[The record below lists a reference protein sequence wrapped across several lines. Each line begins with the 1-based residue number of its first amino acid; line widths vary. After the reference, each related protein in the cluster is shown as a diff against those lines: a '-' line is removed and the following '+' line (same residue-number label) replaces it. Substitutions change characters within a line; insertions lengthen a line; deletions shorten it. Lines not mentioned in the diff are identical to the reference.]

1 MEINMP
7 GSGRQKWRAA
17 TPWVVALLACALIG
31 AMLLVVDPLF
41 VIAGLAVL
49 LVAGAVV
56 SQPYYGVL
64 LYIMLLYVRPAELY
78 PVLAP
83 LRLTLLGVLLLAG
96 AYVLQV
102 LVYRNV
108 KPVRS
113 APLAAM
119 GLFFL
124 VMIISSPQGMWRGG
138 SLEKTMEVARIV
150 FMTYLIVHLVD
161 SAPRL
166 RGFMATLVF
175 AMALLSTMIVIRFYT
190 QPWTRVDNGG
200 SSGIGEGFLGDGND
214 YSLAQN
220 VILPWA
226 LALFLSSRNKI
237 FRALVGY
244 ALFIGVW
251 CVFVTYS
258 RGAFLGL
265 MAMFLTLYV
274 LWMYRTGK
282 WAIGLVAGI
291 IGLTAI
297 VAAFLAFAPP
307 DYTERIMGIT
317 QYEQDESAMGRI
329 VSWRTSWRMFKD
341 HPFFGV
347 GPYAFTTASGI
358 QYNYGHWL
366 EAHSVFFQILGEM
379 GMFGIATLYGMVV
392 VIVLT
397 VRKLGRV
404 RLANAR
410 ENLFY
415 HSSRRA
421 VYLSIVAWL
430 VSSMFL
436 SVGYYPHLFILV
448 MLSTCLNELGRR
460 PAPQPLATRQDIDE
474 EEIALTEESP

>member
-1 MEINMP
+1 MEIHV
-7 GSGRQKWRAA
+7 STGRRQMWRSAA
-17 TPWVVALLACALIG
+17 PWLVALLACALAG
-31 AMLLVVDPLF
+31 ALLLVIDPLF

-83 LRLTLLGVLLLAG
+83 LRLTLLGVVLVAG

-113 APLAAM
+113 SPLVAM
-119 GLFFL
+119 GLYFL
-124 VMIISSPQGMWRGG
+124 VMIISSPQGMWKSG
-138 SLEKTMEVARIV
+138 SLDKTLEVARIV

-161 SAPRL
+161 SLPRL

-175 AMALLSTMIVIRFYT
+175 AMAFLATMIVIRFYT

-200 SSGIGEGFLGDGND
+200 SGGIGEGFLGDGND
-214 YSLAQN
+214 FSLAQN
-220 VILPWA
+220 IILPWA
-226 LALFLSSRNKI
+226 MALFVSSRNKI
-237 FRALVGY
+237 FRALLAYSLG
-244 ALFIGVW
+244 IGVL

-265 MAMFLTLYV
+265 AGMFLSLYF

-282 WAIGLVAGI
+282 WAFGLVLGA
-291 IGLTAI
+291 IGLTI
-297 VAAFLAFAPP
+297 IIAAFLAFAPP
-307 DYTERIMGIT
+307 DYADRMMGIT
-317 QYEQDESAMGRI
+317 EYKQDESAMGRI
-329 VSWRTSWRMFKD
+329 VSWRTSWLMFKD

-347 GPYAFTTASGI
+347 GPYAFTTASGM
-358 QYNYGHWL
+358 QYNYGRWL

-379 GMFGIATLYGMVV
+379 GMFGIFTLYGMVI
-392 VIVLT
+392 VITMT
-397 VRKLGRV
+397 VRNLGRV
-404 RLANAR
+404 RLADAR
-410 ENLFY
+410 DNLFF
-415 HSSRRA
+415 HASRRA

-430 VSSMFL
+430 VCSLFL
-436 SVGYYPHLFILV
+436 SVGYYPHLFVLV
-448 MLSTCLNELGRR
+448 MLSTCLSELGRPR
-460 PAPQPLATRQDIDE
+460 ATPLAVAPDSEETDE
-474 EEIALTEESP
+474 IVETEGS